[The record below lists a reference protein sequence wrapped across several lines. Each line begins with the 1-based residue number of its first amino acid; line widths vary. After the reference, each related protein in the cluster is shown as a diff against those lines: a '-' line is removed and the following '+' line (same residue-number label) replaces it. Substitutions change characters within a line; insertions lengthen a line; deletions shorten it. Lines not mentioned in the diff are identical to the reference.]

1 MQAIYRI
8 FKKIPWHFVIAFR
21 AVSWLFFSPNPRRFA
36 NVWITY
42 KAGGLHAC
50 FIRAIDSFSDINRTY
65 RPCQNEL
72 TSLQSEYLFSQCSR
86 KPLIS
91 ILLPLSDATS
101 ANYLKK
107 SIISVQNQHYKNFE
121 LIFVQQN
128 DYLQTKTKNIIEST
142 IKTDN
147 RFYLCHAP
155 LKTPGARLNCGLK
168 KAIGQFITF
177 LNPYDELS
185 PDALSWFT
193 WTLNSRPDAVWFYSD
208 EDRVSS
214 RGKYSS
220 PNFKPDFSAEFL
232 LSFMFTGNM
241 SVYSIDILSKVNRF
255 SEKSDLD
262 IHQDIA
268 LRLSEILSPEEVVH
282 IPRIL
287 YHRHRSGLLVENR
300 SAPETG
306 SKAVWEAMARRRL
319 KGQVTTHKLCPTLHQ
334 IKFEPVSTPKVSI
347 LIPTRNYLKL
357 LKRCIASLRKHTRYD
372 NYEIVIIDNH
382 SDDPALHQY
391 LHREQS
397 ENYFNVISYD
407 KPFNHSDMNNLAV
420 RSVDSEFVVFMNNDI
435 EIVSDN
441 WLEQFVAT
449 MQIDK
454 SIACVGALLL
464 YPDGT
469 VQHGGM
475 IMGIRGIA
483 GHAHKYMRTKTL
495 GYNKRLFALQEL
507 SGITSALSLVRTS
520 SFKQVSGYNAERY
533 PTSFNDVDLCIRLRK
548 HGFRCIYNPM
558 IRAIHYESKSRPITT
573 DEFVFQKRLVEEHLE
588 LLQSDRFYNPNLT
601 LENEQFAG
609 FRDYPVELQ
618 FPELVNFKTM

>member
-1 MQAIYRI
+1 MKNGITYILI
-8 FKKIPWHFVIAFR
+8 FIR

-101 ANYLKK
+101 SNYLKK
-107 SIISVQNQHYKNFE
+107 SIISVQSQHYKNFE

-128 DYLQTKTKNIIEST
+128 DCLQPKTKQLVEAT
-142 IKTDN
+142 IRNDN
-147 RFYLCHAP
+147 RFYLCHSP

-168 KAIGQFITF
+168 KAMGQFTTF

-193 WTLNSRPDAVWFYSD
+193 WTLNTHPNAVWFYSD
-208 EDRVSS
+208 EDRISS
-214 RGKYSS
+214 RGKFSS
-220 PNFKPDFSAEFL
+220 PNFKPDFSAELL
-232 LSFMFTGNM
+232 LSFMFTDNM
-241 SVYSIDILSKVNRF
+241 SIYSADILSKINGF
-255 SEKSDLD
+255 TENSDLD
-262 IHQDIA
+262 IYHDIA
-268 LRLSEILSPEEVVH
+268 LRLSEIILPEKIIH

-287 YHRHRSGLLVENR
+287 YHRRRSGLLAENR
-300 SAPETG
+300 SAPKTG
-306 SKAVWEAMARRRL
+306 SKAVWKAMARRSL
-319 KGQVTTHKLCPTLHQ
+319 KGQVATHKLCPTLYQ

-347 LIPTRNYLKL
+347 LIPTRNCLEL
-357 LKRCIASLRKHTRYD
+357 LRRCILLLRNHTHYA
-372 NYEIVIIDNH
+372 NYEIVIIDNR
-382 SDDPALHQY
+382 SNDPALHQY
-391 LHREQS
+391 LRHEQS
-397 ENYFNVISYD
+397 KNLFNVISYD

-420 RSVDSEFVVFMNNDI
+420 RSVDSDFVVFMNDDI
-435 EIVSDN
+435 EIVSNN

-449 MQIDK
+449 MQLDK
-454 SIACVGALLL
+454 SIANVGALLL
-464 YPDGT
+464 YPDGI

-475 IMGIRGIA
+475 IMGIKGIA

-507 SGITSALSLVRTS
+507 SGVTSAFSFVRTS
-520 SFKQVSGYNAERY
+520 AFKEISGYNAERY

-548 HGFRCIYNPM
+548 YGFRCIYNPM
-558 IRAIHYESKSRPITT
+558 VRAIHHESRTRPITK
-573 DEFVFQKRLVEEHLE
+573 DEFVFRRRLTEDHSYILCR
-588 LLQSDRFYNPNLT
+588 DPFYNPNLT
-601 LENEQFAG
+601 LHNEQFKG
-609 FRDYPVELQ
+609 FRPFPIEEQ
-618 FPELVNFKTM
+618 IPELANIS